1 MAEKVGVFN
10 RLWISAGASDASYRE
25 FEFLDGTSLG
35 LQEGLV
41 GGNGMNGS
49 RTPHSERVRRGVRQ
63 TGGQLVF
70 QPSPVE
76 IDHLLQWALGGTK
89 SGSSIPL
96 AETVPARWV
105 KLYRDGEYRM
115 YDGVKVD
122 NLNLQCSEG
131 GLLTLSLGVTGID
144 EVTSVAPTTP
154 TAMDTTGGPYGIFD
168 CVASIAATS
177 YAFRSFQMTLNNA
190 LEVRHNN
197 SLTPSSIHATG
208 RQISVGLSLP
218 YGDASAVYGS
228 SEAGVAVVATFT
240 NGTVSLALTFPK
252 VATPRTPIPF
262 GARNAISMDWTGIAR
277 GASAVAGSEMA
288 CANDS
293 TP

>member
-76 IDHLLQWALGGTK
+76 LDHLLQWALGGTK
-89 SGSSIPL
+89 SGNSIPL
-96 AETVPARWV
+96 AETAPARWLR
-105 KLYRDGEYRM
+105 LYRDGEYRV
-115 YDGVKVD
+115 YDGAKVD
-122 NLNLQCSEG
+122 SLTLQCSEG
-131 GLLTLSLGVTGID
+131 GLLTVTLGVVGVD
-144 EVTSVAPTTP
+144 EAVSTAPTTP
-154 TAMDTTGGPYGIFD
+154 TAMDTSGGPYGIFD
-168 CVASIAATS
+168 CVASVGGNA
-177 YAFRSFQMTLNNA
+177 YPFRSYQLSLTNM

-208 RQISVGLSLP
+208 RQVTVGLALP

-240 NGTVSLALTFPK
+240 NGAVSLTLSTPK

-262 GARNAISMDWTGIAR
+262 GARNAITMDWTGIAR
-277 GASAVAGSEMA
+277 GAAGVAGSELA
-288 CANDS
+288 VTNDS